1 MCAVL
6 LTRLLG
12 RTEATKYS
20 KMILTVK
27 KKGNSKIKLKKKLLN
42 VPKISQKS
50 LPGANTKHSVRLYFI
65 YSLHTS
71 DSIPIGVHIN

>member
-27 KKGNSKIKLKKKLLN
+27 KKGNSKIKLRKKLLN

-50 LPGANTKHSVRLYFI
+50 LPGAKTKHSVRLYFI

>member
-27 KKGNSKIKLKKKLLN
+27 KKGNSKIKLRKKFLN

-50 LPGANTKHSVRLYFI
+50 LPGAKTKHSVRLYFI

>member
-6 LTRLLG
+6 LTRLLR

-27 KKGNSKIKLKKKLLN
+27 TKGNSKIKLKKLLN

-50 LPGANTKHSVRLYFI
+50 LPGAKTKHSVRLYFI

>member
-27 KKGNSKIKLKKKLLN
+27 KKGNSKIKLKKLLN

-50 LPGANTKHSVRLYFI
+50 LPGAKTKHSVRLYFI

-71 DSIPIGVHIN
+71 DSISIGVHIN